1 MWSEHEMLSLLFSA
15 EILVSGTLFSYL
27 TFVFLNFKNI
37 KRFDQPAVTCQL
49 SEEDIAFGT
58 PV

>member
-1 MWSEHEMLSLLFSA
+1 MLSLLFLA

-27 TFVFLNFKNI
+27 LAAFLNFKDI
-37 KRFDQPAVTCQL
+37 RRFDQPTVTCQL
-49 SEEDIAFGT
+49 SEEDVAFGT

>member
-1 MWSEHEMLSLLFSA
+1 MWSEHEMLSLLFLA

-27 TFVFLNFKNI
+27 LAAFLNFKDI
-37 KRFDQPAVTCQL
+37 RRFDQPTVTCQL
-49 SEEDIAFGT
+49 SEEDVAFGT